1 MPGGPEPL
9 LPLIPLMRLPVFL
22 LLLAP
27 SAALAQG
34 PSSAAPAP
42 SAATTAVAS
51 STFSGV
57 DRQLAV
63 RPPRLEAEVTIDGR
77 LDAAPWQQASQLV
90 GFSRYAPVDGGPA
103 ERDTEVLV
111 WYSPTAMHFGVR
123 ATAPPGT
130 VRATLADRD
139 RLDADDH
146 VQLFLSTFGDGRQAF
161 VFGVNPFGQQM
172 DGAMV
177 EGVRSS
183 GGGFGGL
190 NVGREDVD
198 RSPDF
203 VFQSRGRLTD
213 SGYEVEIRI
222 PFKSLRYQSGDEQ
235 SWGLHVTRV
244 SPGLGTEDSWAPAR
258 RQGASFLAQA
268 GTLDGLRELRRGL
281 VLDLN
286 PIVTSLVTG
295 ARNAVGDRWEYDG
308 SRPEFGANVRWGV
321 TQTLT
326 MNGTLNPDFSQVES
340 DNGQF
345 QFDPRQAL
353 FFPDKRPFFLDGI
366 EQFATPN
373 NLIYTRRVVAPL
385 GAAKLTGR
393 VGRATSVAY
402 LSAVDDPL
410 ASADGEHH
418 PVINMLRTQRDVGRA
433 SKLAFVYTDR
443 IDGRRSN
450 RVAGVDTRLVW
461 KEVYSLLLQGAAS
474 RTDTGTS
481 STVAP
486 LWQATFNRS
495 GRRYG
500 IRANARGVDPDFD
513 TQSGFISRRGIAQLA
528 LTNQMS
534 FYGRPGGV
542 FERFTSDVVLDGTW
556 LYDRLIAGNAS
567 QDRKLH
573 FNQNVAL
580 RGGWRV
586 GASVLVESF
595 GYDESLYRDYA
606 VAHPT
611 ADGGLRFVPY
621 TGTPRL
627 PNLDYVVS
635 FTVPNRKGLTA
646 DGLILWGKDENFF
659 EWASADIVFA
669 NVGAVW
675 RPTNQLR
682 LEGRYQLQSFQRR
695 TDGSY
700 AGIRRIPRV
709 KVEYQM
715 TRYIFVRVVG
725 EQNMNFVDTLRD
737 DSRTGLPVYVR
748 DASGVF
754 QRAVRT
760 DTNRVRVDWL
770 FSYQPTPGTVV
781 FAGYG
786 TSLEEPDVFGRPRAF
801 RRTADGFF
809 AKISYLFR
817 L

>member
-1 MPGGPEPL
+1 MRALVLL
-9 LPLIPLMRLPVFL
+9 LPLLIAIPAR
-22 LLLAP
+22 
-27 SAALAQG
+27 AQG
-34 PSSAAPAP
+34 PTDASGTAPAVDVAEP
-42 SAATTAVAS
+42 AA
-51 STFSGV
+51 TFSGV

-63 RPPRLEAEVTIDGR
+63 RPPRIDAEVTIDGA
-77 LDAAPWQQASQLV
+77 LDEPAWRQASQLV
-90 GFSRYAPVDGGPA
+90 GFSRYAPVDGGTA
-103 ERDTEVLV
+103 DRATEVLV

-139 RLDADDH
+139 RIDADDH

-161 VFGVNPFGQQM
+161 VFAVNPFGVQM

-177 EGVRSS
+177 EGVRNG

-190 NVGREDVD
+190 ALGREDVD

-203 VFQSRGRLTD
+203 VFQSRGRLLD
-213 SGYEVEIRI
+213 AGYEVEIRI
-222 PFKSLRYQSGDEQ
+222 PFKSLRYQSGAEQ

-268 GTLDGLRELRRGL
+268 GTLQGLHDLRRGL

-286 PIVTSLVTG
+286 PIVTTLVNG
-295 ARNAVGDRWEYDG
+295 SRNAVGDRWEYDG
-308 SRPEFGANVRWGV
+308 SRPDFGGNVRWGV

-326 MNGTLNPDFSQVES
+326 MNGTVNPDFSQVES

-385 GAAKLTGR
+385 AAAKLTGR

-402 LSAVDDPL
+402 LSAVDDPI
-410 ASADGEHH
+410 ASADGDHH
-418 PVINMLRTQRDVGRA
+418 PVVNMLRAQRDVGAA
-433 SKLAFVYTDR
+433 SKVAFVYTDR
-443 IDGRRSN
+443 IDGPRSN

-474 RTDTGTS
+474 RTDTS
-481 STVAP
+481 AASTVAP

-534 FYGRPGGV
+534 FYGRPGGL

-556 LYDRLIAGNAS
+556 LYDRLMAGNAS

-573 FNQNVAL
+573 FNQNLAL

-606 VAHPT
+606 VATPT
-611 ADGGLRFVPY
+611 ADGGVRLVPY

-682 LEGRYQLQSFQRR
+682 VEGRYQLQSFQRR

-709 KVEYQM
+709 KIEYQM
-715 TRYIFVRVVG
+715 TRFVFFRVVG
-725 EQNMNFVDTLRD
+725 EQNRNFVDTLRD
-737 DSRTGLPVYVR
+737 DSRTNLPVFVR
-748 DASGVF
+748 DAAGVY
-754 QRAVRT
+754 RPGART
-760 DTNRVRVDWL
+760 ATNRVRLDWL

-786 TSLEEPDVFGRPRAF
+786 SGLEVPDLSGDVRRQY
-801 RRTADGFF
+801 RRTTDGFF